1 MAYEKWKI
9 KLQRYTQNYMWNVRT
24 KQEVMQDKDKFFL
37 LTFYRCS
44 FSSAEIEQHYKL
56 HTATDV
62 PESVMS

>member
-1 MAYEKWKI
+1 M
-9 KLQRYTQNYMWNVRT
+9 QNYMWNVRT
-24 KQEVMQDKDKFFL
+24 KQEVMQDKDIFFL

-44 FSSAEIEQHYKL
+44 FSSAETELHYKL